1 MIQGMALSRERWEA
15 SQATART
22 VIHGCVAGGRSRSGE
37 SSDATL
43 GTSRGDCDIGEEVH
57 HAEDASEDLEEDLGA
72 SDSAAVITQMFIK
85 SSRCSLSVAGGLGV
99 LTSIHSYSKRI
110 PTAMDGAVGSHT

>member
-1 MIQGMALSRERWEA
+1 MFQGMALSRERWEA

-57 HAEDASEDLEEDLGA
+57 HAEEDAKDLGA

-85 SSRCSLSVAGGLGV
+85 SS
-99 LTSIHSYSKRI
+99 
-110 PTAMDGAVGSHT
+110 